1 MRGARLSTR
10 RRRTATVPGWDI
22 ADAAPVFAALGDR
35 TRLRIVSR
43 LCRSGPLSIVRLTED
58 TKMSRQAVSKHL
70 RALEAVGL
78 LRSDRTGRERVWE
91 LQARRLA
98 ETRQYL
104 DQISDQWDG
113 LLERLRST
121 VEGADG
127 SSAR

>member
-1 MRGARLSTR
+1 
-10 RRRTATVPGWDI
+10 
-22 ADAAPVFAALGDR
+22 
-35 TRLRIVSR
+35 
-43 LCRSGPLSIVRLTED
+43 
-58 TKMSRQAVSKHL
+58 MSRQAVSKHL